1 MLLDDERYASVI
13 EYGRDAVI
21 KINEENIKE
30 GFESADK
37 GGNLTPGLF
46 SASCTISSV
55 KFYPV
60 QTLFIYSLS
69 FQKLLKSILSNIVD
83 PHSYF

>member
-37 GGNLTPGLF
+37 GGNLTPSVFF
-46 SASCTISSV
+46 SFLHHLIC
-55 KFYPV
+55 
-60 QTLFIYSLS
+60 
-69 FQKLLKSILSNIVD
+69 
-83 PHSYF
+83 